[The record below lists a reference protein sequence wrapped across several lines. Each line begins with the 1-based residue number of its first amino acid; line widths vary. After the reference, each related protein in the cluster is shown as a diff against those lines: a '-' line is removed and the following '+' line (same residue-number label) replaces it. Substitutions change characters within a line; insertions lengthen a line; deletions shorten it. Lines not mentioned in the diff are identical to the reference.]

1 MKLRMKKLAALLVT
15 GAVLASVAGCGSNGS
30 KEQNVVQESSQTVE
44 DAVET
49 GLFQDMDTKDLE
61 GNAIDS
67 SIFAENKLT
76 LVNVWNI
83 GCPPCIREIPVLDQL
98 NKDYA
103 EKGVAVKGMYYN
115 FGADIS
121 EEDRAAIQEV
131 LTDAGAEYT
140 HIVPSQSMYETEEMM
155 DIQAFPTTY
164 YVDSEGN
171 IVDEVVGADDYEGW
185 KEKIEKTLEKVEE

>member
-185 KEKIEKTLEKVEE
+185 KEKIEKILEKVEE